1 MLLNYK
7 KVKGLVLGQNQRVP
21 LTYVMPCPYIV
32 ILLFKNETRF
42 TSSVIKFYQNW
53 LVIATRIDPIGNL

>member
-53 LVIATRIDPIGNL
+53 LVI